1 MNALQAL
8 SAAHT
13 ALYVA
18 AEDAE
23 TVAAAEAL
31 LQAITDLTTLV
42 DRAEALVRSVEFR
55 IDDPRNAVRDDVI
68 LCILLARGGAA

>member
-68 LCILLARGGAA
+68 LSILLARGGAA

>member
-1 MNALQAL
+1 MSALQAI

-23 TVAAAEAL
+23 TVAVAEAL
-31 LQAITDLTTLV
+31 LQAITDITTLV
-42 DRAEALVRSVEFR
+42 DRAKALVRAIEFR

-68 LCILLARGGAA
+68 RCIVLVRGVEP